1 MRIDEPG
8 AIGFV
13 KLSIGNFADVV
24 GAARTLADTPG
35 SVVRTPFGVLAC
47 GYEMART
54 ILRDQRFIS
63 LFSAAAAID
72 VGEVPESPNEPPL
85 LALRRQTG
93 RRPRPNV
100 LATEGEDHHRL
111 RRLVAGAFTPAAAD
125 RLRPF
130 MRSHVVDLID
140 SITATDGGELVERL
154 CRPYPV
160 PVICELMGV
169 DATDWKLFDR
179 WAELILGALDAN
191 VEAVMERAGDII
203 AAQAELAD
211 YVTALV
217 AERRRSP
224 GDDMISA
231 LIEAQDD
238 GDRLNGDE
246 LTAMVEALL
255 LAGTD
260 TTRNQLG
267 GTLAVLADHPEQY
280 QLLRR
285 DPSLVPAAIEESL
298 RYVAAVRSTA
308 RVATEDVTLDG
319 LTFPAGTTV
328 IVGLHAA
335 SLEPPDGAA
344 DDTFRFDITAERARP
359 HLAFGSG
366 IHHCLGAFLARA
378 ELQEALAAFAER
390 VEAFNLSAP
399 VEWKPLSMGIWG
411 PSRLEIAIDR
421 QAPAQFSA
429 GTVAG
434 TVADAASQNDETTR
448 QSTSQP
454 ANQPANQ
461 PASTHTQADE
471 AARDRHL
478 TDTAPIRTA
487 IKRRTKTLLTP
498 KRLPPLGRMAV
509 TAALVGAALAV
520 GKAVD
525 RRLSHE
531 ERRARTYRRLRRAAE
546 RLGPAYIKLA
556 QLIAAGEGVF
566 PDALVDECR
575 LCVDR
580 VRAEPWGRIRKVI
593 EAELGP
599 LSRTFSAVATEPIAA
614 ASIAQVHKATLR
626 DGTPVVIKVQ
636 RPHIRRRVERD
647 IAVLAWAA
655 PKLVGRIPI
664 TALANPPA
672 LVELFAETIG
682 EELDFRVEVANLIEV
697 DRALTTV
704 ADGRIQRRW
713 RLPQPYLSDVTERV
727 IVMSP
732 VDGQPMSSLEPHA
745 LDEGEAGAIFTQMS
759 SALLEGA
766 CVHGVFHGDFH
777 AGNVFVAPDG
787 DLGLVDFGITGR
799 LSGAQRVA
807 FMRYVVGLLTGDV
820 EAQLG
825 GLAAL
830 GAFKPDTDIAGLISD
845 LRLDRQD
852 FDPLELSE
860 EEFVAEFREL
870 VQGLLTHD
878 ARIPKEL
885 MLFIKNFAYMTS
897 VLGAIDP
904 EMDILGEFQRS
915 ATGFFARNG
924 VQMASEIGYAPD
936 PTDVTEDALRQAMGV
951 SRNERDVN
959 WKLLRRRRRLFSDR
973 VSTASPAVNQSADQ
987 PATEPPDEPPDEPAD
1002 PQVR

>member
-1 MRIDEPG
+1 MTSTPARRIDEPG
-8 AIGFV
+8 AVSFV

-63 LFSAAAAID
+63 LFSAAAATD
-72 VGEVPESPNEPPL
+72 LGEVPESPNEPPL

-130 MRSHVVDLID
+130 MRSHVEGLID
-140 SITATDGGELVERL
+140 SIVATGGGELVERL

-191 VEAVMERAGDII
+191 VDAVMERAGDII
-203 AAQAELAD
+203 AAQSELAD
-211 YVTALV
+211 YVTELV
-217 AERRRSP
+217 AQRRNSP

-231 LIEAQDD
+231 LICAQDD
-238 GDRLNGDE
+238 GDRLSGDE

-267 GTLAVLADHPEQY
+267 GTLAVLADHPDQY
-280 QLLRR
+280 ELLRR
-285 DPSLVPAAIEESL
+285 DASLVPAAIEESL

-308 RVATEDVTLDG
+308 RVATQDVTIG
-319 LTFPAGTTV
+319 SLTFPAGTTV

-335 SLEPPDGAA
+335 SLEPPEGA
-344 DDTFRFDITAERARP
+344 DDTFRFDISAERTRP

-378 ELQEALAAFAER
+378 ELQEALSAFTER
-390 VEAFNLSAP
+390 VDAFTLSAP

-411 PSRLEIAIDR
+411 PSRLVIAID
-421 QAPAQFSA
+421 QDSPQPGAPDRGTSAKFSA
-429 GTVAG
+429 GTV
-434 TVADAASQNDETTR
+434 TDA
-448 QSTSQP
+448 TSP
-454 ANQPANQ
+454 TSDN
-461 PASTHTQADE
+461 E
-471 AARDRHL
+471 AALDRHL
-478 TDTAPIRTA
+478 TDTASIRAAT
-487 IKRRTKTLLTP
+487 KQRTEALLVP
-498 KRLPPLGRMAV
+498 KRLPPLRRMAA
-509 TAALVGAALAV
+509 TAALVGVALGV
-520 GKAVD
+520 GRVVD
-525 RRLSHE
+525 RRLSHDD
-531 ERRARTYRRLRRAAE
+531 RRARTYRRLRRAAE

-580 VRAEPWGRIRKVI
+580 VRAEPWHRIRKVI

-599 LSRTFSAVATEPIAA
+599 LSHTFSAIAPAPVAA
-614 ASIAQVHKATLR
+614 ASIAQVHKATLT
-626 DGTPVVIKVQ
+626 DGTPVVVKVQ
-636 RPHIRRRVERD
+636 RPNIRRRVERD

-704 ADGRIQRRW
+704 PDGHSQRRW
-713 RLPQPYLSDVTERV
+713 RLPKPRLSQVTERV

-732 VDGQPMSSLEPHA
+732 VDGQPMSSLKPGT
-745 LDEGEAGAIFTQMS
+745 LDEGQAGAIFTQMS

-799 LSGAQRVA
+799 LTGAQRVA

-820 EAQLG
+820 RAQLN
-825 GLAAL
+825 GLASL
-830 GAFKPDTDIAGLISD
+830 GAFKPDTDVDGLISE
-845 LRLDRQD
+845 LKLDRED
-852 FDPLELSE
+852 FDPLALSE

-870 VQGLLTHD
+870 VSGLLTHG

-915 ATGFFARNG
+915 ATSFFARNG
-924 VQMASEIGYAPD
+924 VQMASEIGYAPE
-936 PTDVTEDALRQAMGV
+936 PTHVTQDALRQAMGV
-951 SRNERDVN
+951 SRAERDVN
-959 WKLLRRRRRLFSDR
+959 WKLLRKRRRLFSDR
-973 VSTASPAVNQSADQ
+973 VSTAGPTASPAAS
-987 PATEPPDEPPDEPAD
+987 PAAS
-1002 PQVR
+1002 QAAR

>member
-1 MRIDEPG
+1 MTPKPTRRIDEPG

-24 GAARTLADTPG
+24 GAARTLAHTPG

-47 GYEMART
+47 GYELART

-63 LFSAAAAID
+63 LFSAAAATD
-72 VGEVPESPNEPPL
+72 LAEVPESPNEPPL

-111 RRLVAGAFTPAAAD
+111 RRLVAAAFTPAAAD

-130 MRSHVVDLID
+130 MRSHVEGLID
-140 SITATDGGELVERL
+140 SIVATGGGELVERL

-191 VEAVMERAGDII
+191 VDAVMERANDII

-211 YVTALV
+211 YVTQLV
-217 AERRRSP
+217 AQRRRSP

-231 LIEAQDD
+231 LICAQDD
-238 GDRLNGDE
+238 GDRLSGDE

-280 QLLRR
+280 ALVRR
-285 DPSLVPAAIEESL
+285 DPSLVPAAVEESL

-308 RVATEDVTLDG
+308 RVATQDITLDG

-335 SLEPPDGAA
+335 SLEPPDAA
-344 DDTFRFDITAERARP
+344 NDDTFRFDITAERARP

-378 ELQEALAAFAER
+378 ELQEALSAFTER
-390 VEAFNLSAP
+390 VEAFTLSAP

-411 PSRLEIAIDR
+411 PSRLEIAID
-421 QAPAQFSA
+421 A
-429 GTVAG
+429 GTPAKFTAG
-434 TVADAASQNDETTR
+434 TISGETSSPT
-448 QSTSQP
+448 
-454 ANQPANQ
+454 AN
-461 PASTHTQADE
+461 E

-478 TDTAPIRTA
+478 NDTTSIRAA
-487 IKRRTKTLLTP
+487 IKARTEALLVP

-509 TAALVGAALAV
+509 TAGLVGAALAV
-520 GKAVD
+520 GRVVD
-525 RRLSHE
+525 RRLNHDD
-531 ERRARTYRRLRRAAE
+531 RRARTYRRLRRAAE

-580 VRAEPWGRIRKVI
+580 VRPEPWHRIKKVI
-593 EAELGP
+593 ESELGP
-599 LSRTFSAVATEPIAA
+599 LAKTFSAIAPAPVAA

-626 DGTPVVIKVQ
+626 DGTPVVVKVQ
-636 RPHIRRRVERD
+636 RPNIRRRVERD
-647 IAVLAWAA
+647 IAVLAYAA

-704 ADGRIQRRW
+704 PDGRNQRRW
-713 RLPQPYLSDVTERV
+713 RLPRPRLEDTTERV
-727 IVMSP
+727 IVMSE
-732 VDGQPMSSLEPHA
+732 VDGKPMSSLEPGA
-745 LDEGEAGAIFTQMS
+745 LDDGHAGAIFTQMS
-759 SALLEGA
+759 TALLEGA

-799 LSGAQRVA
+799 LTGAQRVA

-820 EAQLG
+820 PAQLS

-830 GAFKPDTDIAGLISD
+830 GAFKPDTDVDGLIRE
-845 LRLDRQD
+845 LKLDRED
-852 FDPLELSE
+852 FDPLALSE

-870 VQGLLTHD
+870 VQGLLTHG

-904 EMDILGEFQRS
+904 DMDILGEFQRS
-915 ATGFFARNG
+915 ATSFFARNG
-924 VQMASEIGYAPD
+924 VQMASEIGYAPE
-936 PTDVTEDALRQAMGV
+936 PADVTEDALRQAMGV
-951 SRNERDVN
+951 SRAERDVN
-959 WKLLRRRRRLFSDR
+959 WKLLRKRRRLFSDR
-973 VSTASPAVNQSADQ
+973 VSTASPTASPTAGPAGQ
-987 PATEPPDEPPDEPAD
+987 PDSGPDGALEPRP
-1002 PQVR
+1002 